1 MPKISPDKLEV
12 GMKLVKPVVNK
23 NGMVL
28 LGEGVELTEKW
39 IERIIDMDIDSVYVE
54 GLSRQEIPKEERLA
68 QLEARFSYVMDRPYM
83 NLIKKA
89 VASHIEGLYG

>member
-1 MPKISPDKLEV
+1 MPKISPDKLEI

-39 IERIIDMDIDSVYVE
+39 IERIIDMDIDCVYVE
-54 GLSRQEIPKEERLA
+54 GLSQQEIPKEEMLG
-68 QLEARFSYVMDRPYM
+68 QLEARFRYVKDKPYM
-83 NLIKKA
+83 NLIRKA
-89 VASHIEGLYG
+89 VEEHIEGLYG

>member
-1 MPKISPDKLEV
+1 MPKISPDKLEI
-12 GMKLVKPVVNK
+12 GMKLIKPVVNK

-54 GLSRQEIPKEERLA
+54 GLSQQEIPKEEMLA
-68 QLEARFSYVMDRPYM
+68 QLEARFRYVKDKPYM

-89 VASHIEGLYG
+89 AQEHIEGLYG